1 MTRRDIVAPEDVP
14 LSMNLNPAPLAAV
27 AAPPPPPPVETRS
40 STLPRAVAE
49 IERERLIEALQT
61 SGGVQTRAAM
71 LLGITPRQLGYKLK
85 KYRIAP
91 KAMIG

>member
-1 MTRRDIVAPEDVP
+1 M
-14 LSMNLNPAPLAAV
+14 
-27 AAPPPPPPVETRS
+27 
-40 STLPRAVAE
+40 AE

-91 KAMIG
+91 KAVIG